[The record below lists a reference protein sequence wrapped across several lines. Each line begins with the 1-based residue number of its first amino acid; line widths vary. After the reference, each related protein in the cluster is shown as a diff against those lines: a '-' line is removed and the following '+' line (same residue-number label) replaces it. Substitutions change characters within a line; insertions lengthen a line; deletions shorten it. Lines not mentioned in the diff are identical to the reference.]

1 MSPTEKR
8 TTHFGYQEVPVD
20 EKASRVADGHSTQW
34 PPAMT

>member
-20 EKASRVADGHSTQW
+20 ESLSRGRCIPLSGR
-34 PPAMT
+34 PL